1 MPTKT
6 YPVLDTTGVRIAAA
20 LENMAGNVSPLYDHV
35 LDGAGPHN
43 SVYRGKN
50 LGATYTAQMSAAVKA
65 GTFKDLFIGDYFQVG
80 AVTYRIAGFDY
91 FYLCGYEN
99 AAPDYGQC
107 KDHHIVLVPDVPLF
121 THNMN
126 KENTTNGG
134 YTSSLMF
141 TEAIPQANTQVEAAF
156 PGHVLEHYEFLSNA
170 ATAGYESGRAW
181 VKVKANLMSE
191 EMLYGGNI
199 LSARTTT
206 GDPFIWRHTVTKTQL
221 PLFTFRP
228 DLICNRQT
236 FWLQDICSAI
246 YFANA
251 GSDGL
256 AGCNAASLVL
266 GVRPA
271 FPIS

>member
-6 YPVLDTTGVRIAAA
+6 YPMLDTTGVRIAAA

-80 AVTYRIAGFDY
+80 PVTYRIAAFDY

-99 AAPDYGQC
+99 VAPDYGMC

-121 THNMN
+121 SHNMN
-126 KENTTNGG
+126 ATDVTTGG
-134 YTSSLMF
+134 YTNSLMF

-170 ATAGYESGRAW
+170 ATDGYEAGRAW

-191 EMLYGGNI
+191 EMLYGTNI
-199 LSARTTT
+199 LSARSTNGT
-206 GDPFIWRHTVTKTQL
+206 PFIWRHTVTKTQL

-236 FWLQDICSAI
+236 FWLQDVCSAVA
-246 YFANA
+246 FAAADLGGVASCLSA
-251 GSDGL
+251 GP
-256 AGCNAASLVL
+256 VL